1 MFDVLLYA
9 LNTDMVA
16 VEMDARAFQELT
28 THFKRHKLRSR
39 VQIDAEVAKDWSV
52 WQAWGIK
59 DDSAILSLRGNNHTI
74 AAALDPRCSPM
85 GMRLLVN
92 NQQQRL
98 SYDALSYSLNLSE
111 IAGGSSERERVR
123 FASIH
128 ARCCRGH

>member
-1 MFDVLLYA
+1 MYDVMLYA

-39 VQIDAEVAKDWSV
+39 VQVDAEVAKDWSV

-59 DDSAILSLRGNNHTI
+59 DESALLSLRGNNHTI
-74 AAALDPRCSPM
+74 AAASDPRCSPM
-85 GMRLLVN
+85 GMRVLVN
-92 NQQQRL
+92 NHQQRL
-98 SYDALSYSLNLSE
+98 PNALIYSLNFSE
-111 IAGGSSERERVR
+111 IAGGSSGRGRVR